1 MFSSENRGKERE
13 FREKESP
20 ITITEKKTQ
29 THVDFRFDVR
39 VLSGV

>member
-20 ITITEKKTQ
+20 ITITEKKQ